1 MQGLSVEP
9 QVRDA
14 PSTVSMVNIV
24 NKSRLGTAVVHYRSA
39 HILYDVKPAT
49 AWACGVVGYHARLA
63 YNRLREGSGSIPDMS
78 IFVRIVPL
86 DRGALF
92 CWEALFKSLY
102 PCYRDYVRLER
113 SF

>member
-14 PSTVSMVNIV
+14 PSTVSMVNV
-24 NKSRLGTAVVHYRSA
+24 FNKSRLGTAVVHYRSA
-39 HILYDVKPAT
+39 HILYDVKRMT

-78 IFVRIVPL
+78 IFVGSSR
-86 DRGALF
+86 
-92 CWEALFKSLY
+92 
-102 PCYRDYVRLER
+102 
-113 SF
+113 